1 VFGYIDVGTGAKN
14 VILNLHGVSQID
26 AAGTGELTLLL
37 TCARTAGR
45 QAALLN
51 LSASAIDP
59 TDVFQLV
66 ADFEA
71 FES

>member
-1 VFGYIDVGTGAKN
+1 LVRVADDPPSGDVTNSRNHK
-14 VILNLHGVSQID
+14 L
-26 AAGTGELTLLL
+26 AAGELTLLL
-37 TCARTAGR
+37 TCARTAGM

-51 LSASAIDP
+51 LSASAINP

-66 ADFEA
+66 GEFEA

>member
-1 VFGYIDVGTGAKN
+1 MSAP
-14 VILNLHGVSQID
+14 SQERD
-26 AAGTGELTLLL
+26 FEFARCFTNAAGTGELTLLL
-37 TCARTAGR
+37 TCARTAGM
-45 QAALLN
+45 QALLN

-66 ADFEA
+66 AELEA

>member
-1 VFGYIDVGTGAKN
+1 MRDSLHERQHVGA
-14 VILNLHGVSQID
+14 
-26 AAGTGELTLLL
+26 AAGV
-37 TCARTAGR
+37 ARTAGM